1 MKQVMFSMVL
11 AANLAGAAESVE
23 KPIGETALLSL
34 DGYYACL
41 DVQLRGGKSYPFIL
55 DTGAGSTLL
64 LNSFAEAQGF
74 RVFTKAIVGT
84 AGKVTR
90 SAIYDL
96 GEVSVGGARWPHV
109 FGVGIA
115 LKRLPCAPG
124 IDAVGALG
132 MDFLSQPVLELDF
145 PARRVRIYQ
154 PKRFRYLGS
163 GAEIK
168 LQVFGNSPLVPVQ
181 IQTIDGIK
189 HAMRLMFDT
198 GAPSADAH
206 LSWTAGRQMGLP
218 NPQHIKAFSGGANGE
233 RYPNTKSRVRSLA
246 IGSDK
251 TIRVANAL
259 ISVNHANRGL
269 FARREGQSGLLGLN
283 WAKQRRIWLDMP
295 RMRIIVEPGATPSS
309 KTLKPDSALQ
319 INSFMDYDAN
329 GKLRVAKCYV
339 EQSKP
344 ECDPGLFVGDEILSI
359 NGQAAPPPVKSDE
372 ENLKDTDAQFTFWLP
387 VFERKPLQIKVRH
400 GEKVREVHVQSR
412 ELLPF

>member
-1 MKQVMFSMVL
+1 MRQMLFAVFL
-11 AANLAGAAESVE
+11 ATNLAVASESVE

-74 RVFTKAIVGT
+74 RVFTKAIAGT

-96 GEVSVGGARWPHV
+96 GEISVGGARWPHV
-109 FGVGIA
+109 FGIGIA
-115 LKRLPCAPG
+115 VKRLPCAPG

-145 PARRVRIYQ
+145 PSRRVRIYQ

-168 LQVFGNSPLVPVQ
+168 LQPFGRSPLVPVQ
-181 IQTIDGIK
+181 VQTSDGIK
-189 HAMRLMFDT
+189 HAMRLIFDT
-198 GAPSADAH
+198 GAPSTDAS
-206 LSWTAGRQMGLP
+206 LSWTAGRDMGLP
-218 NPQHIKAFSGGANGE
+218 NLRHIKGYSGGANGE
-233 RYPNTKSRVRSLA
+233 RYPATRSRVHSLA

-295 RMRIIVEPGATPSS
+295 RMRIIVESGAEPSNEA
-309 KTLKPDSALQ
+309 LRPASAVQ

-329 GKLRVAKCYV
+329 GKLRVAKCFV
-339 EQSKP
+339 DQSEP
-344 ECDPGLFVGDEILSI
+344 ECDPELFVGDEIVSI
-359 NGQAAPPPVKSDE
+359 NGRPAPPPVASDQK
-372 ENLKDTDAQFTFWLP
+372 NPKATPAQLAFWQP
-387 VFERKPLQIKVRH
+387 VFERKPLQIQVQRDNKVL
-400 GEKVREVHVQSR
+400 EVHVEPR